1 MRKPNTINKKTEI
14 NDAEESGNSH
24 AERFGN
30 KRKFTVRIT
39 MTRKEGGKEK
49 KACRSYSELLVLPRA
64 DCFGGTGG
72 ALLSEPKLLLEITE
86 SLEEKNDQ
94 VCSID
99 GYR

>member
-1 MRKPNTINKKTEI
+1 MLNFREKK
-14 NDAEESGNSH
+14 
-24 AERFGN
+24 R
-30 KRKFTVRIT
+30 FTVRIT

-86 SLEEKNDQ
+86 SLE
-94 VCSID
+94 
-99 GYR
+99 

>member
-1 MRKPNTINKKTEI
+1 MLKDQEFSCLTF
-14 NDAEESGNSH
+14 
-24 AERFGN
+24 EREN
-30 KRKFTVRIT
+30 KFTVRIT

-86 SLEEKNDQ
+86 SLERSSFQPCRLLLVINNLLLWMLW
-94 VCSID
+94 
-99 GYR
+99 

>member
-1 MRKPNTINKKTEI
+1 MMLKDQEFSCLTFEKK
-14 NDAEESGNSH
+14 
-24 AERFGN
+24 
-30 KRKFTVRIT
+30 KKFTVRIT
-39 MTRKEGGKEK
+39 MTRKEGSKEK

-86 SLEEKNDQ
+86 SLEEKYDK

-99 GYR
+99 GCR

>member
-1 MRKPNTINKKTEI
+1 MRKKK
-14 NDAEESGNSH
+14 
-24 AERFGN
+24 
-30 KRKFTVRIT
+30 KFTVRIT

-86 SLEEKNDQ
+86 SLEEKND
-94 VCSID
+94 
-99 GYR
+99 